1 MLARRPRSRRVYA
14 VLALATFFLGGAV
27 EPVVGWMRDGAV
39 HHESRSAAA
48 AHAGGTSAGEHGH
61 EDGVASPADHPHEP
75 GHEHGTGQDHCTHAH
90 GLFVAFELSLDWSP
104 TYSVIGDQAMLLSAS
119 VAPSRTTPPPKA

>member
-1 MLARRPRSRRVYA
+1 MLARRPRSRRLYA

-27 EPVVGWMRDGAV
+27 EPVVGWLRDGAV

-48 AHAGGTSAGEHGH
+48 AHATGSSAGEHGH
-61 EDGVASPADHPHEP
+61 EDGAARQANHPHEP

-90 GLFVAFELSLDWSP
+90 GLFVGLHFALSWVLASELICEPSILLAASSVP
-104 TYSVIGDQAMLLSAS
+104 TYA
-119 VAPSRTTPPPKA
+119 PPPPRA

>member
-1 MLARRPRSRRVYA
+1 MLARLPRSRRASA
-14 VLALATFFLGGAV
+14 VLALATFLLGGAV

-48 AHAGGTSAGEHGH
+48 AHSSSGVVGEHGH
-61 EDGVASPADHPHEP
+61 EDGAAGQADHPHEP

-90 GLFVAFELSLDWSP
+90 SLFVASAMELAWSLSP
-104 TYSVIGDQAMLLSAS
+104 AVMDDQPMPLSVSA
-119 VAPSRTTPPPKA
+119 ALSRTTPPPKA